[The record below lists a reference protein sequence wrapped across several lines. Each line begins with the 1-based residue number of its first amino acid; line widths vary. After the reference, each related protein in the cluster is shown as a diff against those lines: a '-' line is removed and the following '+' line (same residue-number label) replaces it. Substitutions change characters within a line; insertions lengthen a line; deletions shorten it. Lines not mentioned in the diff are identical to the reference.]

1 MSPKKRQPVSLLRR
15 SDSTGDNIG
24 QEISQ
29 LSEEVLSG
37 SYRTAFFFYG
47 ALREHVVSQ
56 ECRFLDHFL
65 AVN

>member
-47 ALREHVVSQ
+47 ALREHVYPKNAG
-56 ECRFLDHFL
+56 F
-65 AVN
+65 